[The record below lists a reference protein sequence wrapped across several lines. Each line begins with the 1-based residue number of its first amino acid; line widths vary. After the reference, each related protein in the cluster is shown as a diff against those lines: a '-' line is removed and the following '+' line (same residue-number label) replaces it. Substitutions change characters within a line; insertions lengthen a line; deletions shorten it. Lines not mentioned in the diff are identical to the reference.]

1 MNFEIIEG
9 GKTGDEVVKFGGVG
23 VTDKKIAH
31 DEGEGSGV
39 GVVSEEHG
47 GGSLGEAVLGEKGDK
62 TKLG

>member
-1 MNFEIIEG
+1 M
-9 GKTGDEVVKFGGVG
+9 VKFGWVG
-23 VTDKKIAH
+23 VADKKKKIVQ

>member
-1 MNFEIIEG
+1 M
-9 GKTGDEVVKFGGVG
+9 VKFGGVG
-23 VTDKKIAH
+23 VADKKIVH

-39 GVVSEEHG
+39 VVVAEEHG